1 MSGKPNFLIW
11 LLIGSLTFARLI
23 STGCLPR
30 HIKQVEDPNVPLS
43 RPGYSMLPPGIGW
56 YYRWEQSQAG
66 MYSLVFGKRG
76 DSNTHT
82 FVALVTEFQSKT
94 AFKNQEEFLSYV
106 TNSRLM
112 DTDPRRFYPI
122 KEESILNNKFGP
134 YCFRR
139 YSETEDHGASDP
151 GGTLPFLTMKTLG
164 YFFTH
169 PWIDN
174 LWIEVAYSER
184 GKADEISVNFIE
196 VAQKIID
203 GFKITKEK

>member
-11 LLIGSLTFARLI
+11 LLIGSLTFAILI

-56 YYRWEQSQAG
+56 YYRWEQSKTG

-112 DTDPRRFYPI
+112 DTDPRRYNPI
-122 KEESILNNKFGP
+122 KEESVLDKQSAPIVPSL
-134 YCFRR
+134 FRNR
-139 YSETEDHGASDP
+139 RSWSVRPRWNFAVLDHEN
-151 GGTLPFLTMKTLG
+151 FW
-164 YFFTH
+164 YFFKS
-169 PWIDN
+169 P
-174 LWIEVAYSER
+174 
-184 GKADEISVNFIE
+184 
-196 VAQKIID
+196 D
-203 GFKITKEK
+203 GSTIYGLR